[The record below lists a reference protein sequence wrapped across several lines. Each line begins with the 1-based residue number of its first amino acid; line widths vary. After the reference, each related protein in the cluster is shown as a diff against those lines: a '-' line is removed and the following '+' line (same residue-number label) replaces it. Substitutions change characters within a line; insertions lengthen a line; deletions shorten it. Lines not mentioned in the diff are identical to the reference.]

1 MKARM
6 KHLALLLIALVVV
19 GRVVAQS
26 PEREVA
32 TEVHFRWNT
41 AQLDTAYL
49 TNPVALEQLRTEI
62 ERVGVEQIDSVVVI
76 SHASPEGT
84 SRYNEK
90 LARRRAATMERY
102 MLAHYPALED
112 RLTIR
117 ANGESW
123 AALRERIAADQKL
136 KNSTIDRL
144 LAILDDPKTSIDTK
158 RWRIEH
164 DPVWRYL
171 YRTHYPELRHSMIC
185 LLYYRSI
192 ERQEPVALVVEQPV
206 APLRPTEV
214 AYAVA
219 EPQRDT
225 LTVAVKSNL
234 LYDVATVLNAE
245 VEVPLGDHFSVAV
258 EYLFPWWE
266 RDNKYCL
273 QLLELGFEG
282 RYWLREQARHK
293 GCLQGWFVGVYAMSG
308 MYDFQYKRDVNYQ
321 GEFWS
326 AGVTAGYAMR
336 LTKRLNLEFSLSA
349 GFLSSAYRHYFPADD
364 WSELYRDGKSGRT
377 NYFGPTK
384 AKVALVWP
392 LHFSYKKGG
401 RR

>member
-6 KHLALLLIALVVV
+6 KYLALLLIALVAV

-90 LARRRAATMERY
+90 LARRRAATMEGY
-102 MLAHYPALED
+102 MLAHYPALGD

-185 LLYYRSI
+185 LLYYREI
-192 ERQEPVALVVEQPV
+192 ERQEPVALAIEQPV

-219 EPQRDT
+219 EPLRDT
-225 LTVAVKSNL
+225 VTVAVKSNL

-326 AGVTAGYAMR
+326 AGLTAGYAMR

-392 LHFSYKKGG
+392 LYFSYKKGG

>member
-185 LLYYRSI
+185 LLYYREI

>member
-6 KHLALLLIALVVV
+6 KYLALLLIALVAV
-19 GRVVAQS
+19 GRVVAQT

-49 TNPVALEQLRTEI
+49 TNPVALAQLRTEI

-102 MLAHYPALED
+102 MLAHYPALGD

-185 LLYYRSI
+185 LLYYREI
-192 ERQEPVALVVEQPV
+192 ERQEPVALAIEQPV
-206 APLRPTEV
+206 VPLRPTEV
-214 AYAVA
+214 AYAVS
-219 EPQRDT
+219 EPLRDT
-225 LTVAVKSNL
+225 VTVAVKSNL

-293 GCLQGWFVGVYAMSG
+293 GCLQGWFVGLYAMSG